1 MVVMVLLTLFAIVIP
16 LMMSFLSM
24 YNIVQF
30 NILLQ
35 KTVSLLYNS
44 YDEEEKFIVSERGD
58 SL

>member
-1 MVVMVLLTLFAIVIP
+1 MVVMVLLTLFAIVLP

-44 YDEEEKFIVSERGD
+44 YDEEDKFIVSER
-58 SL
+58 